1 MTIEVNPS
9 SVEENKLIAYHA
21 CGINRVSIGLQSAQD
36 RELAQLGRLHDRAGF
51 DRAYSLLRRYFH
63 NVNIDIMFA
72 LPGQQ
77 MADLQKTL
85 SAIADYA
92 PEHVSAYCLKI
103 EKNTPFA
110 SAGYTQPSEDEQ
122 FDMYQNIADRLRENL
137 LEQYEISNYA
147 KNGFASRHNLKYWK
161 GEAYLGFGR
170 PRIRISRA

>member
-1 MTIEVNPS
+1 MRAASTGS
-9 SVEENKLIAYHA
+9 ASGCSL
-21 CGINRVSIGLQSAQD
+21 AQD

-110 SAGYTQPSEDEQ
+110 SGWLYPAVRG
-122 FDMYQNIADRLRENL
+122 
-137 LEQYEISNYA
+137 
-147 KNGFASRHNLKYWK
+147 
-161 GEAYLGFGR
+161 
-170 PRIRISRA
+170 